1 MKKFYRYLFLIVIF
15 LGLFFGIS
23 KNRSVYAGESSIPT
37 VDWTSST
44 ATVKDLTYTNSYG
57 IKFIFN
63 VKKTG
68 VNPELSDIRV
78 YFTSDFSW
86 SSYLSKSVYLYDM
99 NLIKYKWK
107 HNVTSGTSTN
117 VVTEDKSYKVNLW
130 DKEIKYYA
138 SGMFNIS
145 NCYYKE
151 QNSYVVY
158 KFSCSDVNS
167 NSVTLLGVGDTA
179 TPTIPSKLKLVYS
192 GSSKELLV
200 KSVGNGVSAIDT
212 VDNIVS
218 MVLPSSLETIS
229 NKAFYNKSTIT
240 FIRFGSVKS
249 ANNLVSVGDKAFYG
263 CSGFRDINFQSSDAD
278 TRGFNWQSL
287 LKCKSLSVGDKAFY
301 FNGEH
306 ESNGNDEPKVS
317 IEQKLI
323 EPSDYYPSG
332 KKVEVQSIVS
342 IDSYQTASPSDFL
355 FVLDVSGSMKDRINV
370 LYDEDYMT
378 NYTNNNGKITWTSK
392 QSGITYDNIQADV
405 CRYMTERAIDKIW
418 TLNPKNRVCV
428 VNFADTAYWYNS
440 NGDKQSLDNDSW
452 NDNGNMFVSKGSDGL
467 KQTVIKNNLDI
478 VKTITGTDFIGLSK
492 GAVHAAQSRVK
503 DGTAKNP
510 IYLVIASDWE
520 FSNYAV
526 YKTDQN
532 GNVTTVVDYYDL
544 KKQKRHLKSLH
555 NIYCGIFKEVYSVG
569 LGVKADRQDLMSTV
583 ATEYAGEVL
592 TQNFEKDNFFDNLY
606 KFLQSVVNISLTP
619 IFNGNVSSTAE
630 NDDDGFT
637 YKAQSNADLG
647 DYVHPEVGQ
656 AGFWYNTGEDNDT
669 SIKGNYGDGTLDLMS
684 APPAPVD
691 GKIYFSYYMDYN
703 VHEYGTSM
711 PSVDSENRAEHK
723 VTSGASFKYK
733 GVYGNYQSTQK
744 TVSTSDS
751 LYGKWKVGTLTLDPN
766 GGTFN
771 NSTSNTSYYAD
782 VTFEKEIGTPTRN
795 GYNFVKWQYV
805 SGGSGLSDGANGKG
819 IKYKFQEGEI
829 TYKAIWEPK
838 PYKFVLTS
846 RLDDTNNNDLK
857 GLGTADVYPSGYSTL
872 MGVNSV
878 NKKYN
883 CGTSVTV
890 RNIKSLKD
898 RVDFV
903 GVYNTSGRMNPKDND
918 DGSVTGTIAYYSNE
932 NLGYD
937 KVDDINNIRLWY
949 RTWIKINV
957 DPNGGSYRNS
967 TSVYEYSKTYAK
979 NKQAIEACTRDGY
992 RFVGY
997 TVSGNNGSIEGS
1009 WSKGK
1014 NYESGDIWASKEY
1027 EWMAGNADVTLTAQ
1041 WMPLH
1046 TLTVDPNGG
1055 LYSGEDTGVF
1065 TRKMVYGEEYDVGVV
1080 DKPYSIFKEWKVES
1094 TGSSYKYTQI
1104 NNNVDI
1110 SAKFIMGN
1118 EDVKITAVY
1127 DTESKNLTVDP
1138 NTGKWTDTTGK
1149 NFIEDDGVTGG
1160 DNFTHSKESSQ
1171 EIPVGDKVKIQDAS
1185 KEDLLE
1191 EGKTVDLGKGGV
1203 VPKVKYR
1210 YRFLGWEETGNY
1222 TLGDSFYIKWRVN
1235 ENKYSWLRFYS
1246 VDVNYNYASNK
1257 NGMLLSLDTSY
1268 DKGYSSNL
1276 SYGGIYRRDVNRYY
1290 RNTLR
1295 SVNSSEVVS
1304 RVKEFVSPSME
1315 LLSNY
1320 NAKDSSKLLSSEY
1333 KGYWVSDTDS
1343 EVTVDKKYDLE
1354 NLSDLGSSNI
1364 VCAKCHKSD
1373 NLTLHIGSSLVDT
1386 YFTCTCDPRV
1396 KTYLLNGY
1404 TDDYPNC
1411 IHGWSGCIHSVK
1423 YWKCVNYNNSDHYE
1437 NHITR
1442 NRKKGVLCS
1451 IRTCRNYNRW
1461 NNTYYCTKCEKEVSI
1476 VADSHIHE
1484 RCSHSSG
1491 FVCTSHKTV
1500 NLIGT
1505 PNPDYLDEVY
1515 TCSTCGRSKKL
1526 NGTCNDCGETV
1537 NFCYH
1542 KLSSI
1547 KCSDCNASLR
1557 LDKNSTKKGKCYICK
1572 GSNWKCSDCNVNIS
1586 SDRIMELAE
1595 SSGTSSVVRM
1605 SYSVLNTMT
1614 SALADNIKYEVEC
1627 PYCNDKHSLSEC
1639 TEFIVSGYK
1648 VLQCPVKGNSI
1659 LNGYFLYGKR
1669 GTIIRIYKITGKY
1682 DDLNGRVNY
1691 KSEHD
1696 INPIRNNNL
1705 YCNKCGREYYLKVD
1719 TTLGTLYYSYCIKC
1733 NKYSDEF
1740 EYYMCNN
1747 CGKFIT
1753 SYTLEDGDSVSLDRP
1768 ITNKDIGLFKS
1779 EDNLH
1784 CLGYSCSLYEV
1795 SKISLSNT
1803 VHKNYKDGK
1812 LDFVLNKII
1821 CSVCRSS
1828 RLANEI
1834 YCTTC
1839 LSRPQSHNNEM
1850 SQLIDLLKKDYF
1862 IPSSIIGGYTS
1873 CKSCDNMIFTCYNPI
1888 HSNKTE
1894 FLVSKNSS
1902 FKCPDCDSSTYVVCT
1917 SCDKMYSDILITF
1930 CTSYEKY
1937 HRYECSVHG
1946 RGRLSEDGMYCE
1958 ECGHAEN
1965 LVCSV
1970 HKSDKVYSNYTEI
1983 KYKEDCKDHYICPS
1997 NIPHAYVICPKCD
2010 SNTDVEFVS
2019 MKDSTLKFECSK
2031 CGETFYINSSGQV
2044 LSGTATLYVCKNC
2057 RHNKF
2062 FCEQCKEVWYS
2073 DYNKMGVDGSEHDCR
2088 LYSRCANCNISS
2100 VPSNIGS
2107 VNYLSEYYCLEHK
2120 GLIRC
2125 NECKSPVSP
2134 FYGCEKHGDKYLVCK
2149 YDNEECNIKQ
2159 MSTAFEYTICDRC
2172 GRFDNF
2178 ECGKCHEGADSVLGC
2193 RKHGKAQIRCMTCGD
2208 YCLSTSKNEV
2218 AKYFSCSMCRGTVLR
2233 CEECNYIGHGKICP
2247 THGNSFMKCI
2257 NNCSNS
2263 VLKDNVYTL
2272 PSSYIEYIMSKDVEN
2287 AYLNYNS
2294 ANYEEKMM
2302 YYCVSCGNAEMLRCM
2317 NHDASTGFDIF
2328 NGCPYHGKEWIR
2340 CTNPDCH
2347 SSMNISSVNVNLLHW
2362 QLPKTSVHYKHKYK
2376 FTDDNGWYCSTCNS
2390 AIRDN
2395 FKLIKA
2401 VKINKQ
2407 YYIDNRLELD
2417 YEYYT
2422 SDIAHRYKPLI
2433 VADLNEYNSNGDIV
2447 PKYWNYNAN
2456 YEERVPDDKFV
2467 MNEYSTRLTA
2477 QYKEVPVHYVRVQ
2490 AGATDATTF
2499 GSITYGTETLD
2510 KTNRYFGFQIAEDE
2524 QSFAVRR
2531 KGSDDYYLLDH
2542 WLVETESGER
2552 TKISISSTSE
2562 GTVDNANFKWKD
2574 GVLSDIKCDLT
2585 ITAVWKVD
2593 YSVIYNVQK
2602 GQSGE
2607 LSSDLPDSYIIR
2619 EKIDDVT
2626 QLPKT
2631 NLDGSSHTNNGYAYK
2646 QFRGF
2651 EYYVTNPKSKL
2662 RRVVNG
2668 RDSKTVVDLYY
2679 YRKVFQFD
2687 FYQNK
2692 PSVASGAVSGTKAYT
2707 NNVRQVKVAYGSNL
2721 TWLDTLSL
2729 EGWDFRGWYLDMQ
2742 EAEKLT
2748 AKNSGV
2754 ALARTAGIYND
2765 TGNFVNEVAI
2775 TNKSGSS
2782 HNNITKFTGGYID
2795 LDGTQAIGSI
2805 DAKGHVSGTLYSG
2818 VDLYARWNPHIYTV
2832 KYIAPDATTYK
2843 ADPDNAANSIS
2854 NLWSSSK
2861 TDLVVEYTYDL
2872 GWKYFT
2878 KEDGSLDSAHINKY
2892 KNDSNN
2898 ISYSKNYPV
2907 IYTNIYHY
2915 ELDDTGKAVL
2925 QSTQNDGIRIT
2936 KWDRRFEIS
2945 FQNSPQ
2951 HCNGHPNQEFVIA
2964 NDKEIDIWNFIG
2976 WNYRV
2981 IGGSST
2987 KVLSNLNNGRVNISN
3002 ADKDLTT
3009 LGKSANIFA
3018 EGYNCASNTNA
3029 SNRNLFS
3036 ENGAQLEMTGVWK
3049 DLGIKYPSV
3058 RAESHRFVGWY
3069 TNQQIAKEVDANSGV
3084 AGNDAH
3090 KFNPR
3095 GVYYGGGEGIWN
3107 YDTNST
3113 HLRHNVNGVVK
3124 RVIDSDMTLYS
3135 WWNSYISYVDVY
3147 DGIFYEG
3154 QDVSYND
3161 LMRLIAIKDWED
3173 DYKSSLVEK
3182 YDRLESETKS
3192 MLYAVKDEITDW
3204 EEQKAAYD
3212 EAVEDARNKFDEL
3225 KEVDKEKDKVD
3236 DIDEKDVNKDSHASY
3251 DDILSQILLERNLEE
3266 PDVSV
3271 YNLLREKRSAL
3282 EDVITGIEAELAKL
3296 STTNTYIQGMNLV
3309 VQIKELI
3316 YENGASG
3323 VVSNKDLSGLNF
3335 KPLNEVLG
3343 VNLNDTASKEKFNS
3357 LTLSKREE
3365 AYRKLYLD
3373 TSTSRLDK
3381 SKIDTEFNTW
3391 SGKFSVHYTV
3401 TDFGVMSESAF
3412 NDSDLV
3418 LLNEAGVETE
3428 QLKVIAHEAVT
3439 VDYTKDCKILY
3450 NDVPAVYTHNLM
3462 FLNNDSVIGNRDALY
3477 SYIMDRQIALDLQD
3491 IQSNGIWWDSKLSSD
3506 NIVEHMHFVGG
3517 KKLNT
3522 LYEYYDSNLR
3532 NSVPIKASLW
3542 WNAITSSSPQEK
3554 YTEIKNADGTYNA
3567 YPNMD
3572 TMHHLQDRIVM
3583 TSCRVT
3589 SVDPAFEVSHPDKAD
3604 ELMKLD
3610 TFDKIFG
3617 FNGYT
3622 RSPYFKYITGV
3633 DMVIDTFDQFGKY
3646 ASGKVT
3652 SYGEAK
3658 GVDEIQPTPPT
3669 PPTPPTDPD
3678 NPDKPDP
3685 DPDNPD
3691 PDNPDKPDPGDSDDP
3706 KPTPSEDRTVHITL
3720 VDPVNDAAML
3730 NNKAMS
3736 NVRFIDEV
3744 WLDTL
3749 DNVKNGDL
3757 SGLVKYQSFFQT
3769 KGYGKEVLNKAFE
3782 IAKSKSDRAV
3792 VVYSSSYTNSSGK
3805 KVGVTV
3811 KDYTED

>member
-1 MKKFYRYLFLIVIF
+1 MKKLRRHFSAVLLVLFA
-15 LGLFFGIS
+15 FFICLNFRG
-23 KNRSVYAGESSIPT
+23 SVFAETIPT
-37 VDWTSST
+37 VDGDKSKAKNVHYISSDGYIVDFDLQNLNTASPSISKVNYIRLNVSLYPHEAIPSSIEVKYKKEYTSIDGTKQTLNLSST
-44 ATVKDLTYTNSYG
+44 VYTNAYEIMTIKATNRSTVAYKKANEDLTIYFQYTIGNSSKYSECNENYATVVGIGSYYSSVTIPKTVKIYDDGNKRAHILRVKTIGNGSAVKLRCDYSATAEVDSLIIPNTVTKIGAEAFKDNTNLEL
-57 IKFIFN
+57 IKF
-63 VKKTG
+63 KKATVTTQNEDG
-68 VNPELSDIRV
+68 TTTETALSGCNI
-78 YFTSDFSW
+78 
-86 SSYLSKSVYLYDM
+86 
-99 NLIKYKWK
+99 
-107 HNVTSGTSTN
+107 
-117 VVTEDKSYKVNLW
+117 E
-130 DKEIKYYA
+130 EIGK
-138 SGMFNIS
+138 
-145 NCYYKE
+145 
-151 QNSYVVY
+151 
-158 KFSCSDVNS
+158 
-167 NSVTLLGVGDTA
+167 
-179 TPTIPSKLKLVYS
+179 
-192 GSSKELLV
+192 
-200 KSVGNGVSAIDT
+200 
-212 VDNIVS
+212 
-218 MVLPSSLETIS
+218 
-229 NKAFYNKSTIT
+229 
-240 FIRFGSVKS
+240 
-249 ANNLVSVGDKAFYG
+249 KAFYG
-263 CSGFRDINFQSSDAD
+263 CSGFKSLSFVNNSSD
-278 TRGFNWQSL
+278 TKGFNWATLVSTTT
-287 LKCKSLSVGDKAFY
+287 LKNVGEKAFY
-301 FNGEH
+301 FNGEVNVANT
-306 ESNGNDEPKVS
+306 EKPTVS
-317 IEQKLI
+317 VKQNVI
-323 EPSDYYPSG
+323 EPDGYYPNG
-332 KKVEVQSIVS
+332 KRVEVQTEID
-342 IDSYQTASPSDFL
+342 IDSYQTASGADFL
-355 FVLDVSGSMKDRINV
+355 FVCDTTKSMDATVKVPYDEETMKDV
-370 LYDEDYMT
+370 EKDK
-378 NYTNNNGKITWTSK
+378 NGYVIKFTSK
-392 QSGITYDNIQADV
+392 QSDVTYNRSQKSIAK
-405 CRYMTERAIDKIW
+405 YITERCIDKLW
-418 TLNPKNRVCV
+418 TLNPENRVCI
-428 VNFADTAYWYNS
+428 VNFGSGVKWVDSDGTERTLNS
-440 NGDKQSLDNDSW
+440 DQWVGIDYS
-452 NDNGNMFVSKGSDGL
+452 MFVNSGTDGL
-467 KQTVIKNNLDI
+467 AQGSIKNNLSKFKHNWEGTSGRQMTLAATMANQNRVTTETADRPLYVIFMSDFEFNDI
-478 VKTITGTDFIGLSK
+478 KKEEGGERLGGLVLGLAREVYCIGLNKQGSAWSVTEGYASTYRDTLLAQKFGTDNF
-492 GAVHAAQSRVK
+492 
-503 DGTAKNP
+503 
-510 IYLVIASDWE
+510 YE
-520 FSNYAV
+520 
-526 YKTDQN
+526 
-532 GNVTTVVDYYDL
+532 DL
-544 KKQKRHLKSLH
+544 
-555 NIYCGIFKEVYSVG
+555 FKFMTSV
-569 LGVKADRQDLMSTV
+569 S
-583 ATEYAGEVL
+583 
-592 TQNFEKDNFFDNLY
+592 
-606 KFLQSVVNISLTP
+606 NISFTP
-619 IFNGNVSSTAE
+619 IFNGVSTSNPT
-630 NDDDGFT
+630 NTDG
-637 YKAQSNADLG
+637 YKYFKSSNSNLG
-647 DYVHPEVGQ
+647 AYPHDYAGKV
-656 AGFWYNTGEDNDT
+656 GFWYDTGEDEASSVT
-669 SIKGNYGDGTLDLMS
+669 GKYGDGILDLS
-684 APPAPVD
+684 NAPPAPTKD
-691 GKIYFSYYMDYN
+691 GKIYFSYYMDYQVREYSSKPVVDDN
-703 VHEYGTSM
+703 DWTQHEVSDAVSFEYESTYG
-711 PSVDSENRAEHK
+711 
-723 VTSGASFKYK
+723 VTG
-733 GVYGNYQSTQK
+733 K
-744 TVSTSDS
+744 TTVRDNTD
-751 LYGKWKVGTLTLDPN
+751 LFGRWKVGTLTLDPN

-829 TYKAIWEPK
+829 IYKAIWEPK

-846 RLDDTNNNDLK
+846 RLDDTNNNDLE
-857 GLGTADVYPSGYSTL
+857 GLGTADVYPSGYGTL

-1065 TRKMVYGEEYDVGVV
+1065 TRKMIYGEEYDVGVV

-1404 TDDYPNC
+1404 IDDDPNC
-1411 IHGWSGCIHSVK
+1411 IHGWSGCIHSEK
-1423 YWKCVNYNNSDHYE
+1423 YWKCVNYNNSGHYA
-1437 NHITR
+1437 NRIIRDR
-1442 NRKKGVLCS
+1442 NKGVLCG

-1505 PNPDYLDEVY
+1505 PNSDYLDEVY

-1572 GSNWKCSDCNVNIS
+1572 GSNWKCSDCDVNIS

-1614 SALADNIKYEVEC
+1614 SALADDIKYEVEC

-1669 GTIIRIYKITGKY
+1669 GTTIRIYKITGKY

-1691 KSEHD
+1691 KSEND
-1696 INPIRNNNL
+1696 INSIRNNNL

-1784 CLGYSCSLYEV
+1784 CSEYSCSLYEV

-1850 SQLIDLLKKDYF
+1850 SQLIDLLRKDYF

-1873 CKSCDNMIFTCYNPI
+1873 CKSCDNMIFTCYNPT

-1970 HKSDKVYSNYTEI
+1970 HKSDKVYSNYIEI

-2019 MKDSTLKFECSK
+2019 MEDSTLKFECSK

-2125 NECKSPVSP
+2125 NECKSPVIP

-2172 GRFDNF
+2172 GRFDNL
-2178 ECGKCHEGADSVLGC
+2178 ECDKCHEGADSVLGC
-2193 RKHGKAQIRCMTCGD
+2193 RKHGKAQIRCTTCGD
-2208 YCLSTSKNEV
+2208 YYLITSKNEV

-2233 CEECNYIGHGKICP
+2233 CEECNYTKYSKICP

-2257 NNCSNS
+2257 SCSNS

-2390 AIRDN
+2390 AIKDN
-2395 FKLIKA
+2395 FELIKA

-2925 QSTQNDGIRIT
+2925 QSAPNDGIRIT
-2936 KWDRRFEIS
+2936 KWDRRFEVS

-2976 WNYRV
+2976 WDYRV

-3617 FNGYT
+3617 FNGHT